1 MAPDREWRKA
11 RRALVDRLVERG
23 YCDRDSTREAMLA
36 VPRHQFVP
44 AERRDHAYEDR
55 PLSIGDG
62 QTISAPHMVAM
73 MVDRLT
79 LEPGDRVLEIGTG
92 CGYHAAVVAEVVG
105 AEQVYTVEV
114 SATLAT
120 RARRTLERTGYRGIH
135 QLIGDGRRGWPE
147 AAPFEAAYSTCAL
160 ETVPEPLYGQVRAGG
175 RIVAPIG
182 THRQELVIDTVGADG
197 RRDRERH
204 GGVRFVHARSDDS

>member
-1 MAPDREWRKA
+1 MAPDREWREA
-11 RRALVDRLVERG
+11 RRALVERLVERG

-36 VPRHQFVP
+36 VPRQQFVP
-44 AERRDHAYEDR
+44 DELRDRAYEDR

-73 MVDRLT
+73 MVDRLA
-79 LEPGDRVLEIGTG
+79 LDPGDRVLEIGTG

-105 AEQVYTVEV
+105 AEWVYTVEV

-120 RARRTLERTGYRGIH
+120 RARRTLEQTGYGGIH
-135 QLIGDGRRGWPE
+135 QLIGDGRQGWP
-147 AAPFEAAYSTCAL
+147 AGAPFEAAYSTCAL
-160 ETVPEPLYGQVRAGG
+160 EAVPDPLYEQVRVGG

-182 THRQELVIDTVGADG
+182 THRQELVVDTVGADG

-204 GGVRFVHARSDDS
+204 GGVRFVNARSGEF